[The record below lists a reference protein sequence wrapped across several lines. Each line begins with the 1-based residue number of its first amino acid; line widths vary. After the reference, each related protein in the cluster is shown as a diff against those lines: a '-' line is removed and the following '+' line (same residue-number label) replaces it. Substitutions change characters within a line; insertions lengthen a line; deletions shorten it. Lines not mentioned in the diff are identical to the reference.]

1 MSKAQLHLSPDEMKD
16 LGYQAVDILIEHL
29 YKLHEKPVGNK
40 AGRQELQKLIHTPL
54 PRKGEAYNNVLQLVM
69 EHVVSNVMHTD
80 HPRFFGWVPGPSNF
94 VSVVADFLASGFNVF
109 SGVWLVGSGAA
120 QVEITTLQWLV
131 QLMRMSESAGG
142 LFVSGGSVAN
152 LVGLTVARQ
161 VKLNNKID
169 QAVVYASDQTHSSN
183 DRALK
188 ILNFTPEQIIR
199 IPTDKY
205 FRLDTEKLI
214 LQIEK
219 DKKEGKRP
227 FCVIANAGTTNTGA
241 VDPLIAIH
249 DICKKENLWM
259 HVDGA
264 YGAAAMLSKKGQKL
278 LKGISLA
285 DSLTLDPH
293 KWLFQPYEMGCVLI
307 KDKRWLPQTFEM
319 NASYLK
325 DTLPEEEEYNFSNA
339 GLQLT
344 RNFRALKLWMSFK
357 VFGVDAFSESINQGI
372 RSASKVEKKIAQLP
386 HWEVVTPAQLGILT
400 FRFVPPHT
408 SPKEIDVINTEIIE
422 EMIRQ
427 KYAVLSS
434 TVLYGKT
441 VLRMCTI
448 NPRTTKDD
456 IQNTIIKLNE
466 VAIKLFKMKTPSF
479 NHQNCED
486 SSRES
491 CNL

>member
-1 MSKAQLHLSPDEMKD
+1 MSKSQLHLSPDEMKD
-16 LGYQAVDILIEHL
+16 LGYQVVDILIEHL
-29 YKLHEKPVGNK
+29 YKLREKPIGNK
-40 AGRQELQKLIHTPL
+40 VCRQELERLIHTPL
-54 PRKGEAYNNVLQLVM
+54 PKKGEAYNTVLQLAM
-69 EHVVSNVMHTD
+69 EHVLSNVMRTD

-94 VSVVADFLASGFNVF
+94 VSVMADLLASGFNVF

-120 QVEITTLQWLV
+120 QVELTTLQWLV
-131 QLMRMSESAGG
+131 QLMHMPASSGG

-152 LVGLTVARQ
+152 LIGLSVARQ

-169 QAVVYASDQTHSSN
+169 HAVVYSSDQMHSSN

-188 ILNFTPEQIIR
+188 ILNFTPEQIIK
-199 IPTDKY
+199 IPTGKD
-205 FRLDTEKLI
+205 FRLDTEKLT

-227 FCVIANAGTTNTGA
+227 FCIIANAGTTNTGA
-241 VDPLIAIH
+241 VDPLTEIH
-249 DICKKENLWM
+249 EICIKEGLWM

-264 YGAAAMLSKKGQKL
+264 YGAAAMLSKRGQKL

-293 KWLFQPYEMGCVLI
+293 KWLFQPYEIGCLLV
-307 KDKRWLPQTFEM
+307 KDKSWLSQTFEM
-319 NASYLK
+319 KASYLK

-357 VFGVDAFSESINQGI
+357 VFGVDAFGKSITQGI
-372 RSASKVEKKIAQLP
+372 RLASKVEKKILQLP
-386 HWEVVTPAQLGILT
+386 DWEVVTSSQLGILT
-400 FRFVPPHT
+400 FRFAPAHK
-408 SPKEIDVINTEIIE
+408 SPEEVDGINEEIVE
-422 EMIRQ
+422 EMIRDQ
-427 KYAVLSS
+427 YAILSS
-434 TVLYGKT
+434 TVLHGKT

-448 NPRTTKDD
+448 NPRTTKED

-466 VAIKLFKMKTPSF
+466 VALKVLQRKTS
-479 NHQNCED
+479 
-486 SSRES
+486 
-491 CNL
+491 LT